1 MGAVYTVDFHF
12 TVKPMNVCP
21 PQKKYNSEGM
31 YGAPLEKKMCLQVL
45 GHSVRLISV
54 GSTD

>member
-1 MGAVYTVDFHF
+1 MGAVYTMDLHF

-31 YGAPLEKKMCLQVL
+31 YGAPLEKKKCVYKCW
-45 GHSVRLISV
+45 GIR
-54 GSTD
+54 

>member
-31 YGAPLEKKMCLQVL
+31 YGAPLEKKNVFT
-45 GHSVRLISV
+45 SV
-54 GSTD
+54 GAFGETYISWQH

>member
-31 YGAPLEKKMCLQVL
+31 YGAPLEKKKNVFT
-45 GHSVRLISV
+45 SV
-54 GSTD
+54 GAFGETYISWQH